1 MRQIATLDKG
11 HSLLVADGLQIW
23 GADTDTSYS
32 FNYNTMA
39 GANLNGVMWG
49 FPAAGLTNVGVLS
62 TGQKWGSGPIRPA
75 IPPPAMTSAE
85 TADISD
91 LLALQVGDEQDL
103 SNNTSGASFTQTVS
117 WFQTRKAATIIRT
130 NFCM

>member
-1 MRQIATLDKG
+1 MAGAVLAGVSSLRAQIATLDKG

-49 FPAAGLTNVGVLS
+49 FPAAGLTNVAALS
-62 TGQKWGSGPIRPA
+62 TGQKWGKWTDPA
-75 IPPPAMTSAE
+75 GNPA
-85 TADISD
+85 
-91 LLALQVGDEQDL
+91 
-103 SNNTSGASFTQTVS
+103 
-117 WFQTRKAATIIRT
+117 TR
-130 NFCM
+130 